1 MELTALP
8 MRVTGIGAVSPA
20 GWGVQALM
28 DAVRS
33 PACLPIDEVQRVAG
47 ALPRRVRCVPK
58 PVTPLEFARDPRVR
72 RTSPITSYLAA
83 AAFEAL
89 GAERLDDVRGGRRRV
104 GIIAVMLNGCVSF
117 SRRFY
122 GEVRAHPATASP
134 LIFPETVFNAPASH
148 FAAMLGPGLATST
161 LVGDTAQF
169 AAALD
174 MASLWLETSEADGVL
189 VVGAEEADWLST
201 EAVML
206 FDRRAVVA
214 EGAGSLF
221 LEASR
226 EPRVMVQRPLP
237 VSPGHSRGSAARRVR
252 EAWRRSEWFAETET
266 LLCDGLLG
274 SARNDA
280 AEASA
285 FADWTG
291 PRLSAGTCLGDGL
304 GTRVAWQCVA
314 AAAMVRAGE
323 VKAAMVPAIGSSQQ
337 ALGVAFLGS
346 ESPTRS

>member
-8 MRVTGIGAVSPA
+8 MRVTGFGAVSPA
-20 GWGVQALM
+20 GWGAAALINAVQG
-28 DAVRS
+28 
-33 PACLPIDEVQRVAG
+33 PAGLSFDEVQRVAG
-47 ALPRRVRCVPK
+47 APPQRVRRVPK
-58 PVTPLEFARDPRVR
+58 PATPPEFARDPRVR

-89 GAERLDDVRGGRRRV
+89 GPERVADVRAGRRRI

-122 GEVRAHPATASP
+122 SEVRANPATASP

-148 FAAMLGPGLATST
+148 LAAMLGTGLATST

-174 MASLWLETSEADGVL
+174 MASLWLETHEVDGVL
-189 VVGAEEADWLST
+189 VVGAEEADWLSA
-201 EAVML
+201 EAVTL

-214 EGAGSLF
+214 EGAGSVF

-226 EPRVMVQRPLP
+226 SPGVVVQRPLA
-237 VSPGHSRGSAARRVR
+237 VGPGLSRRSAARRVR
-252 EAWRRSEWFAETET
+252 EIWRGSAWFAESET
-266 LLCDGLLG
+266 LLCDGLIG
-274 SARNDA
+274 AARTDA
-280 AEASA
+280 VEAA
-285 FADWTG
+285 VFEGWAG
-291 PRLSAGTCLGDGL
+291 PRFSTGTRLGDGL
-304 GTRVAWQCVA
+304 GARVAWQCVA
-314 AAAMVRAGE
+314 AAAMLNAGE
-323 VKAAMVPAIGSSQQ
+323 AKAALVPAIGSSQQ

-346 ESPTRS
+346 HNSAWP